1 MSTRRLRSLTIGT
14 VMLCMA
20 LFITLTGCVVSGDGD
35 GGGAVVV
42 APPVPD
48 VVVFG
53 GDYDRGRDVH
63 AYSHRGYESRQ
74 EAHHGD
80 HDDHRH

>member
-1 MSTRRLRSLTIGT
+1 MSTRRLGWNIGT

-20 LFITLTGCVVSGDGD
+20 AFITLTGCVGYVGPGD

-42 APPVPD
+42 APPEPD

-63 AYSHRGYESRQ
+63 AYSHRGYESRGA
-74 EAHHGD
+74 AHHGD
-80 HDDHRH
+80 HRR

>member
-1 MSTRRLRSLTIGT
+1 MSTRRLGLIIGT

-20 LFITLTGCVVSGDGD
+20 CFITLTGCVGYVGPGD

-42 APPVPD
+42 SPPAVD
-48 VVVFG
+48 VGVFG

-63 AYSHRGYESRQ
+63 VYSHRGYESR
-74 EAHHGD
+74 HG
-80 HDDHRH
+80 HWR

>member
-1 MSTRRLRSLTIGT
+1 MRRFYFSVSVAVLCVASLI
-14 VMLCMA
+14 
-20 LFITLTGCVVSGDGD
+20 FFSGCVGYVDD

-42 APPVPD
+42 APPEP

-63 AYSHRGYESRQ
+63 VYSHRGYQSRQ
-74 EAHHGD
+74 AVHYGHH
-80 HDDHRH
+80 